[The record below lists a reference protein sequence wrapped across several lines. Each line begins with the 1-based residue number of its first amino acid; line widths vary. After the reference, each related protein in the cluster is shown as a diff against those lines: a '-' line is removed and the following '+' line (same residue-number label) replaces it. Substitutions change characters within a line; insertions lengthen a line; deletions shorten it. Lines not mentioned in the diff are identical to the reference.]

1 MLLGREIKLFPHRF
15 KRAKEDKLPI
25 SLGIDER
32 SQSQRSK
39 YIKECRLDKEGN
51 NKPTELELVGRE

>member
-1 MLLGREIKLFPHRF
+1 MLLGRETKLFPHRF
-15 KRAKEDKLPI
+15 KRAREDKLPI

-39 YIKECRLDKEGN
+39 YIKECRPDKEVN
-51 NKPTELELVGRE
+51 NKPTTI